1 LSGRV
6 KDPLVGRD
14 VLIGV
19 AAGTVGALLIAAP
32 EIIAQF
38 TGRSVQT
45 PYLPNAS
52 IVLGTRYSIAAA
64 LEVVRSALTDAL
76 QCTCIVVFFRIVVRR
91 TWLVMLISTVA
102 ILPIAMSGTF
112 TGELLVLDV
121 TMSLLGI
128 ALVFGVLLRFGLLA
142 LIVTFYTF
150 LLIRQFP
157 LTTDFARPYA
167 GACAIV
173 LTALAAL
180 SVFGFYASRGD
191 DPLFGRELLTEDR

>member
-1 LSGRV
+1 VR
-6 KDPLVGRD
+6 DPLVGRD

-19 AAGTVGALLIAAP
+19 AAGTIGALLIAAP
-32 EIIAQF
+32 EIIAQV
-38 TGRSVQT
+38 TGRQVHT
-45 PYLPNAS
+45 PYLPNSS
-52 IVLGTRYSIAAA
+52 ILLGTRYSLAAA

-76 QCTCIVVFFRIVVRR
+76 QGTCIVVLFRLLVRR
-91 TWLVMLISTVA
+91 TWLVMLLSTVA

-112 TGELLVLDV
+112 TGERLLLDV

-142 LIVTFYTF
+142 LVVTFYTF
-150 LLIRQFP
+150 LLIGEFP
-157 LTTDFARPYA
+157 PTLDFARPYA
-167 GACAIV
+167 ASCAVV

-191 DPLFGRELLTEDR
+191 EPLFGRDMVIDEQ